1 MSAMTDAVTS
11 APDPAATSAT
21 PRPRRTWD
29 LILTIVLLIAY
40 LLGTLVASFS
50 AFFLAF
56 AGDSCGASSV
66 CDENQMAN
74 GMMIAL
80 YAVWIPALFVV
91 IGAIVLL
98 VLRRLAFWV
107 PLVGGA
113 LTIIISIIGWAV
125 TISAVRTG

>member
-1 MSAMTDAVTS
+1 MTDATPAS
-11 APDPAATSAT
+11 APASAAVT

-29 LILTIVLLIAY
+29 LILTIVLLIGY
-40 LLGTLVASFS
+40 LLGTLVASFG

-80 YAVWIPALFVV
+80 YAVWIPAIFVI

-98 VLRRLAFWV
+98 VLRRIAFWV

>member
-1 MSAMTDAVTS
+1 MTDAVT
-11 APDPAATSAT
+11 PASDATAISAT

-66 CDENQMAN
+66 CDYDQMST
-74 GMMIAL
+74 GMMVAL
-80 YAVWIPALFVV
+80 VGV
-91 IGAIVLL
+91 
-98 VLRRLAFWV
+98 WV
-107 PLVGGA
+107 PVVGGA
-113 LTIIISIIGWAV
+113 LTIAITIVGWVIA
-125 TISAVRTG
+125 TTAVRPLG

>member
-1 MSAMTDAVTS
+1 MTDAVTPSPAPTS
-11 APDPAATSAT
+11 APAAPVH
-21 PRPRRTWD
+21 PRPRRSWD

-66 CDENQMAN
+66 CDYDQMSA
-74 GMMIAL
+74 GMIVAL
-80 YAVWIPALFVV
+80 IGVWIPALVVV

-125 TISAVRTG
+125 TISAVRPG